1 MKLRINDNSLRFRI
15 SQSELANLVDSG
27 RTEKTIYFAPDGDS
41 QLTYALQCRPSSTH
55 ATLLYQPGK
64 ITVVLSTDEVK
75 AWGGSEQVGIYATVD
90 VYPHGTLDILV
101 EKDYACLDLSDADN
115 HDTFP
120 NPGICAVT

>member
-1 MKLRINDNSLRFRI
+1 MKLRIKDNSLRFRI
-15 SQSELANLVDSG
+15 SQSELADLVDSG
-27 RTEKTIYFAPDGDS
+27 RTEKTIYFASDGDS
-41 QLTYALQCRPSSTH
+41 RLTYALQCRPASTH

-64 ITVVLSTDEVK
+64 ITVVLSKDEVN
-75 AWGGSEQVGIYATVD
+75 AWGESEQVGIYTTVD

-120 NPGICAVT
+120 NPGICVVT